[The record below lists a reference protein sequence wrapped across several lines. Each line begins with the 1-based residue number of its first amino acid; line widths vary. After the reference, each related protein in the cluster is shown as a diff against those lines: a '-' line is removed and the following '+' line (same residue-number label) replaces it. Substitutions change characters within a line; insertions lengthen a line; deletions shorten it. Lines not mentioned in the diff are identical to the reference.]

1 LLKSEIGQKIYSGEA
16 RQAKWYSFLVDTKKR
31 LADVLHADFDQV
43 AYDSFTAAS
52 KAGVRDLLNSS
63 FQAHGTYEFDVEY
76 FGQERKM
83 SVTPLSEVPAVM
95 CEVLLRQVVV
105 NTGQVQPMPWEK
117 HIIDALGGHIPNLP
131 TGVRVQTSLISDFVG
146 GRQVWRKA
154 LASCRTYESM
164 SREMR
169 LAREST
175 REIDSYSYLDEDFFN
190 DGVPGLVE
198 GMVRQMVLQ
207 KLPVLEQPPNDCSA
221 AHPVERKAEEAAAA
235 IA

>member
-154 LASCRTYESM
+154 LASCRTWYP
-164 SREMR
+164 R
-169 LAREST
+169 
-175 REIDSYSYLDEDFFN
+175 F
-190 DGVPGLVE
+190 
-198 GMVRQMVLQ
+198 VLRPPPSAF
-207 KLPVLEQPPNDCSA
+207 LP
-221 AHPVERKAEEAAAA
+221 RGAAARMALKFA
-235 IA
+235 IAGGGALMRICRNRGRTSPCRGR